1 MLIIDLRNIDD
12 IKYTIWYYIYV
23 YILYIFN
30 KRKGKTM
37 KRLFACLLCICT
49 VFTLVTAVVP
59 YDAQAVSYSGSSA
72 YMSGPYYAALSKVR
86 LTGNQRR
93 DIVNVAK
100 SQIGYQEGNNSS
112 QIAGTVQGSN
122 NYTEYGRWYTYHKDD
137 SYNFIDAQ
145 WCAMFVSWCAYNAGI
160 PQSIVPCC
168 QYTED
173 QVRPFKN
180 QGRAHR
186 WSQIQSGAYSPKA
199 GDIVFFLSSSGA
211 ASGRTVNHVG
221 IVSGWDG
228 RTLYT
233 IEGNTSSAYFTTNGG
248 CAADKT
254 YDITSTYIAYI
265 CEPAYTNSDPIPEE
279 MRTAIFDAEY
289 YADYYA
295 DLRNALGTDS
305 DKLYSHFIENGMK
318 EGRRASAIFDIKHYL
333 SANADLKAAFGE
345 NYEAAFNHF
354 IDNGYKEPRYT
365 AESADIGTR
374 FFAKINYPSAGL
386 CIAPSEGNVV
396 TASPVSGTEQLW
408 FFDRNSDGSYIITS
422 YSTGKV
428 LTVENGSYS
437 KEANIGLT
445 EKNGT
450 SAQSWFLFENV
461 NGTYSLR
468 AKCAPICVMDIH
480 GASTTAGANVQSYT
494 YNSSA
499 AQQFTVTKDTTVS
512 ADLEFKPT
520 SSSIKS
526 TTTAD
531 GVNLLKGFS
540 TGISGSDAT
549 SLFSDTCKV
558 YDESGSRVTSGKL
571 CTGYTVKKF
580 IGSIEVQS
588 AVVVVSG
595 DATGDG
601 VANGKD
607 LIRMKKQML
616 NGNAVK
622 YAEYADANGDGVV
635 NGSDLQYLT
644 SNMG

>member
-1 MLIIDLRNIDD
+1 M
-12 IKYTIWYYIYV
+12 V
-23 YILYIFN
+23 
-30 KRKGKTM
+30 
-37 KRLFACLLCICT
+37 FA
-49 VFTLVTAVVP
+49 LVATVVP
-59 YDAQAVSYSGSSA
+59 YDVQAVSYSGSSA
-72 YMSGPYYAALSKVR
+72 YMSGPYYQNLKNVKLS
-86 LTGNQRR
+86 GNQRR

-180 QGRAHR
+180 QGRAYR
-186 WSQIQSGAYSPKA
+186 WSQVQSGAYSPKA

-233 IEGNTSSAYFTTNGG
+233 VEGNTSSAYFTTNGG

-254 YDITSTYIAYI
+254 YDITSTYIAYV
-265 CEPAYTNSDPIPEE
+265 CEPAYTNTDPIPEE
-279 MRTAIFDAEY
+279 MRTAVFDAEY
-289 YADYYA
+289 YSDYYT
-295 DLRNALGTDS
+295 DIRDALGTDAEN
-305 DKLYSHFIENGMK
+305 LYNHFTENGMK
-318 EGRRASAIFDIKHYL
+318 EGRRASAIFDIRYYL
-333 SANADLKAAFGE
+333 SANADLKAAFGD

-354 IDNGYKEPRYT
+354 FDNGYKEPRYT
-365 AESADIGTR
+365 AEPADIGER
-374 FFAKINYPSAGL
+374 FFAKINYQSAGL
-386 CIAPSEGNVV
+386 SVAVSNDNVI
-396 TASPVSGTEQLW
+396 TAAPVSGTDQLW

-445 EKNGT
+445 EKNG
-450 SAQSWFLFENV
+450 SDAQRWFLFENV
-461 NGTYSLR
+461 NGTYSFR
-468 AKCAPICVMDIH
+468 AKCAPICVMDIY
-480 GASTTAGANVQSYT
+480 GASTTAGANVQNYT

-499 AQQFTVTKDTTVS
+499 AQQFTVIKDTTVS
-512 ADLEFKPT
+512 ADLDFHPEN
-520 SSSIKS
+520 S
-526 TTTAD
+526 TITVSKASD
-531 GVNLLKGFS
+531 GVNLLKGF
-540 TGISGSDAT
+540 GIGTIGSDAA
-549 SLFSDTCKV
+549 SMFSDTCKV
-558 YDESGSRVTSGKL
+558 YNESGIRVTDGKL
-571 CTGYTVKKF
+571 CTGYTLKKF

-588 AVVVVSG
+588 AIVVVTG

-616 NGNAVK
+616 NGDAVK
-622 YAEYADANGDGVV
+622 YAEYADANGDGKVDD
-635 NGSDLQYLT
+635 SDLKYLT
-644 SNMG
+644 SNMD

>member
-1 MLIIDLRNIDD
+1 M
-12 IKYTIWYYIYV
+12 V
-23 YILYIFN
+23 
-30 KRKGKTM
+30 
-37 KRLFACLLCICT
+37 FA
-49 VFTLVTAVVP
+49 LVATVVP
-59 YDAQAVSYSGSSA
+59 YDVQAVSYSGSSA
-72 YMSGPYYAALSKVR
+72 YMSGPYYQNLKNVKLS
-86 LTGNQRR
+86 GNQRR

-160 PQSIVPCC
+160 PQSIVPCY

-173 QVRPFKN
+173 LVRPFKN
-180 QGRAHR
+180 QGRAYR
-186 WSQIQSGAYSPKA
+186 WSQVQSGAYSPKE

-211 ASGRTVNHVG
+211 ANGRTVNHVG

-265 CEPAYTNSDPIPEE
+265 CEPAYTNTDPIPEE
-279 MRTAIFDAEY
+279 MRTAVFDAEY
-289 YADYYA
+289 YADSYT
-295 DLRNALGTDS
+295 DLRDAFGTDS
-305 DKLYSHFIENGMK
+305 NKLYNHFIENGMK
-318 EGRRASAIFDIKHYL
+318 EGRRASAIFDVKYYL
-333 SANADLKAAFGE
+333 SANSDLKAAFGD

-354 IDNGYKEPRYT
+354 FDNGYKEPRYT
-365 AESADIGTR
+365 AEPADIGER

-386 CIAPSEGNVV
+386 SVAVSDDNVV
-396 TASPVSGTEQLW
+396 TAAPVSGTDQLW
-408 FFDRNSDGSYIITS
+408 YFEKNSDGSYIVTS
-422 YSTGKV
+422 YLTGKA

-437 KEANIGLT
+437 NGANVGLT
-445 EKNGT
+445 AKNG
-450 SAQSWFLFENV
+450 SNAQSWFLFENV
-461 NGTYSLR
+461 NGTYSLSS
-468 AKCAPICVMDIH
+468 KCAPICVMDITS
-480 GASTTAGANVQSYT
+480 ASTTAGANVQNYT

-499 AQQFTVTKDTTVS
+499 AQQFTITKDTAVS
-512 ADLEFKPT
+512 ADLDFHPENSTITVSKT
-520 SSSIKS
+520 S
-526 TTTAD
+526 D
-531 GVNLLKGFS
+531 GANLLKGFGVG
-540 TGISGSDAT
+540 TIGSDAA
-549 SLFSDTCKV
+549 SLFSDSCKV
-558 YDESGSRVTSGKL
+558 YNENGIRVTDGKL
-571 CTGYTVKKF
+571 CTGYTLKKF

-588 AVVVVSG
+588 AIVVVAG

-622 YAEYADANGDGVV
+622 YAEYADANGDGKVD
-635 NGSDLQYLT
+635 NTDLEYLL